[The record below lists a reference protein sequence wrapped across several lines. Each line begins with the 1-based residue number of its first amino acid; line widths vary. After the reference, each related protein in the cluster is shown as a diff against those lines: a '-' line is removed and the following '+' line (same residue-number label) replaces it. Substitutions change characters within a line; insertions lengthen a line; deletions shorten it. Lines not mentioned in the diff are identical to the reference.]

1 MKNLKE
7 QKRANDDLRKY
18 YMIESLANKKT
29 QADYIKSQQNIAEEK
44 RRAIELEKKNKI
56 KLELEKK
63 IAEEQLKIQEAE
75 LRKLDLEQKENEV
88 LNKIKTTTQIHQAEV
103 ENYEKLSKSGIKNR
117 KYFQDNDF
125 A

>member
-1 MKNLKE
+1 MLK
-7 QKRANDDLRKY
+7 
-18 YMIESLANKKT
+18 KK
-29 QADYIKSQQNIAEEK
+29 EEP
-44 RRAIELEKKNKI
+44 LKKNKN